1 MIKKFDFVFASYDI
15 VSNTYD
21 KRNYTIYYDEDND
34 ENNIQ
39 TIHFHIEFLTDNK
52 KERKIEIIIP
62 KNNKKDELH
71 FELKGKKNV
80 IKTKETGISFH
91 IRIKNITE
99 SLKGDNKIE
108 VIIDDFA
115 SAQLNAYLM
124 GLPLYAYNKQTKEI
138 EEYIQKKDDQF
149 DTNIFISPF
158 GNQINSYKN
167 IVKNKEK
174 IMHGNDDILFNSS
187 LKNNTILES
196 LYYYFFTKEKEK
208 KEIGE
213 LLFQTR
219 IWDKFYWI
227 PIWRNLGNF
236 KENPKK
242 LKVNETNIEKSEKYK
257 QILMQSNLKVI
268 TKIFLDLDIN
278 NDQKIEYIN
287 ELSMI
292 FDERERKML
301 QELTKEKLIENN
313 DELLNIQLINI
324 LITLRN
330 IMKERLDYLEK
341 KKWSLAE
348 YTDKIVEE
356 YRKNRF
362 KDVSEDIF
370 SSSIRKREKDKI
382 NINTFDEEDN
392 IKKKVWIFN
401 EDGNPEIN
409 ENNNKVLLYNFS
421 EIKQD
426 NDLKEFEINKE
437 IISYPK
443 FENLLN
449 INEYIDLYK
458 KLISMCQA
466 FPFLINKLNDKESS
480 NIFNLLYSIYLI
492 SQKNEKSIIT
502 REIKNYHKS
511 FNYLCNILHT
521 CEVDLSEFRLKIEE
535 KSNQENDIINLQS
548 LPVNI
553 PQNEWNIIN
562 EKKKNNNYS
571 NVNLQNLEKDD
582 IYSSKIFSNSIYQN
596 QPTKNIKKKIE
607 KKNIK
612 FIAKDK
618 YQEKKFIYHN
628 YNTDDDDNDDEEND
642 NENEETKIY
651 LKEIEK
657 MEKILNEDLI
667 KQKNKT
673 ENIKQIISKMKKM
686 NNITLRLPDEFDE
699 EIPKEHFEKYYNKDD
714 KNKFPISILKQISQ
728 KLAIKFYQASIDT
741 QKDLNQICCV
751 IAIDCSRTI
760 KLKNKILHL
769 FLA

>member
-1 MIKKFDFVFASYDI
+1 M
-15 VSNTYD
+15 
-21 KRNYTIYYDEDND
+21 
-34 ENNIQ
+34 
-39 TIHFHIEFLTDNK
+39 
-52 KERKIEIIIP
+52 
-62 KNNKKDELH
+62 
-71 FELKGKKNV
+71 
-80 IKTKETGISFH
+80 
-91 IRIKNITE
+91 E
-99 SLKGDNKIE
+99 SK
-108 VIIDDFA
+108 
-115 SAQLNAYLM
+115 
-124 GLPLYAYNKQTKEI
+124 
-138 EEYIQKKDDQF
+138 
-149 DTNIFISPF
+149 
-158 GNQINSYKN
+158 
-167 IVKNKEK
+167 
-174 IMHGNDDILFNSS
+174 
-187 LKNNTILES
+187 
-196 LYYYFFTKEKEK
+196 
-208 KEIGE
+208 
-213 LLFQTR
+213 
-219 IWDKFYWI
+219 
-227 PIWRNLGNF
+227 
-236 KENPKK
+236 
-242 LKVNETNIEKSEKYK
+242 
-257 QILMQSNLKVI
+257 LKVI

-278 NDQKIEYIN
+278 NDQKIEYMN

-292 FDERERKML
+292 FDERERKMIE
-301 QELTKEKLIENN
+301 ELTKEKLIENN
-313 DELLNIQLINI
+313 NELLNIQLINI

-392 IKKKVWIFN
+392 IQKKVWIFN

-443 FENLLN
+443 FENLVN
-449 INEYIDLYK
+449 INEYLDLYK

-521 CEVDLSEFRLKIEE
+521 CDVDLSEFRLKIEE

-562 EKKKNNNYS
+562 ENKKNNFTNL
-571 NVNLQNLEKDD
+571 NLQNLEKDD

-596 QPTKNIKKKIE
+596 QS
-607 KKNIK
+607 
-612 FIAKDK
+612 
-618 YQEKKFIYHN
+618 
-628 YNTDDDDNDDEEND
+628 
-642 NENEETKIY
+642 
-651 LKEIEK
+651 
-657 MEKILNEDLI
+657 
-667 KQKNKT
+667 
-673 ENIKQIISKMKKM
+673 SK
-686 NNITLRLPDEFDE
+686 
-699 EIPKEHFEKYYNKDD
+699 
-714 KNKFPISILKQISQ
+714 SI
-728 KLAIKFYQASIDT
+728 
-741 QKDLNQICCV
+741 
-751 IAIDCSRTI
+751 
-760 KLKNKILHL
+760 
-769 FLA
+769 